1 MKNLQYKK
9 VTTTTL
15 KVGGILDADRMV
27 IDVDGVEKDIKTL
40 LSDFDGDC
48 IELNIE
54 RKCSILR
61 RFLMQTCQNS
71 QTVQRN

>member
-15 KVGGILDADRMV
+15 KVGGILDADRIV

-40 LSDFDGDC
+40 LSDFDDQC
-48 IELNIE
+48 IELNVKVKDE
-54 RKCSILR
+54 LELLEPSDSEEDD
-61 RFLMQTCQNS
+61 M
-71 QTVQRN
+71 

>member
-40 LSDFDGDC
+40 LSDFDGAC
-48 IELNIE
+48 VELNVKVKDE
-54 RKCSILR
+54 MELEEPSDSDSDEYD
-61 RFLMQTCQNS
+61 M
-71 QTVQRN
+71 

>member
-15 KVGGILDADRMV
+15 KVGGILDADRIV

-40 LSDFDGDC
+40 LSDFDDQC
-48 IELNIE
+48 IELNVKVKDE
-54 RKCSILR
+54 LELLEPSDSEEND
-61 RFLMQTCQNS
+61 M
-71 QTVQRN
+71 

>member
-40 LSDFDGDC
+40 LSDFADQC
-48 IELNIE
+48 IELNIKIKDE
-54 RKCSILR
+54 MELEEPTDSEEE
-61 RFLMQTCQNS
+61 
-71 QTVQRN
+71 

>member
-15 KVGGILDADRMV
+15 KVCGFLDTNRMIV
-27 IDVDGVEKDIKTL
+27 DVDGVEKDIKTL

-48 IELNIE
+48 IELNIKIKDE
-54 RKCSILR
+54 MELEEPTDSEEE
-61 RFLMQTCQNS
+61 
-71 QTVQRN
+71 

>member
-15 KVGGILDADRMV
+15 KVDGILDADRMV

-48 IELNIE
+48 IELNIKIKDE
-54 RKCSILR
+54 MELEEPTDSEEE
-61 RFLMQTCQNS
+61 
-71 QTVQRN
+71 

>member
-15 KVGGILDADRMV
+15 KVCGFLDTNRMIV
-27 IDVDGVEKDIKTL
+27 DVDGAEKDIKTL

-48 IELNIE
+48 IELNIKIKDE
-54 RKCSILR
+54 MELEEPTDSEEE
-61 RFLMQTCQNS
+61 
-71 QTVQRN
+71 

>member
-15 KVGGILDADRMV
+15 KVGGILDADRMIV
-27 IDVDGVEKDIKTL
+27 DVDGVEKDIKTL

-48 IELNIE
+48 IELNVKVKDE
-54 RKCSILR
+54 LELLEPSDSEEDD
-61 RFLMQTCQNS
+61 M
-71 QTVQRN
+71 

>member
-27 IDVDGVEKDIKTL
+27 IDVDCWSAHYNMPFSEK
-40 LSDFDGDC
+40 
-48 IELNIE
+48 
-54 RKCSILR
+54 
-61 RFLMQTCQNS
+61 
-71 QTVQRN
+71 

>member
-27 IDVDGVEKDIKTL
+27 IDVDGVDNHY
-40 LSDFDGDC
+40 S
-48 IELNIE
+48 
-54 RKCSILR
+54 SIL
-61 RFLMQTCQNS
+61 
-71 QTVQRN
+71 V

>member
-9 VTTTTL
+9 VPPTTL

-48 IELNIE
+48 IELNIKIKDE
-54 RKCSILR
+54 MELEEPTDSEEE
-61 RFLMQTCQNS
+61 
-71 QTVQRN
+71 

>member
-40 LSDFDGDC
+40 LSDFDGVC
-48 IELNIE
+48 IELNIKIKDE
-54 RKCSILR
+54 MELEEPTDSEKE
-61 RFLMQTCQNS
+61 
-71 QTVQRN
+71 

>member
-15 KVGGILDADRMV
+15 KVCGFLDTNRMIV
-27 IDVDGVEKDIKTL
+27 DVDGVEKDIKTL

-48 IELNIE
+48 IELNIKVKDE
-54 RKCSILR
+54 MELEEPTDSKEDD
-61 RFLMQTCQNS
+61 M
-71 QTVQRN
+71 

>member
-15 KVGGILDADRMV
+15 KVGGILDANRIV

-40 LSDFDGDC
+40 LSDFDDQC
-48 IELNIE
+48 IELNVKVKDE
-54 RKCSILR
+54 LELLEPSD
-61 RFLMQTCQNS
+61 S
-71 QTVQRN
+71 EE

>member
-15 KVGGILDADRMV
+15 KVCGFLDTNRMIV
-27 IDVDGVEKDIKTL
+27 DVDDAEKDIKTL

-48 IELNIE
+48 IELNIKIKDE
-54 RKCSILR
+54 MELEEPTDSEEE
-61 RFLMQTCQNS
+61 
-71 QTVQRN
+71 

>member
-40 LSDFDGDC
+40 LSDFDDQC
-48 IELNIE
+48 IELNVKVKDE
-54 RKCSILR
+54 LELLEPSD
-61 RFLMQTCQNS
+61 S
-71 QTVQRN
+71 EE

>member
-40 LSDFDGDC
+40 LSEFDDQC
-48 IELNIE
+48 IELNVKVKDE
-54 RKCSILR
+54 LELLEPSD
-61 RFLMQTCQNS
+61 S
-71 QTVQRN
+71 EDSDEE

>member
-27 IDVDGVEKDIKTL
+27 VDVDGVEKDIKTL

-48 IELNIE
+48 IELNVKVKDE
-54 RKCSILR
+54 LELLEPSDSEEDD
-61 RFLMQTCQNS
+61 M
-71 QTVQRN
+71 

>member
-15 KVGGILDADRMV
+15 KVGGILDADRMIV
-27 IDVDGVEKDIKTL
+27 DVDGVEKDIKTL

-48 IELNIE
+48 IELNIKIKDE
-54 RKCSILR
+54 LELLEPSDSEEDD
-61 RFLMQTCQNS
+61 M
-71 QTVQRN
+71 

>member
-40 LSDFDGDC
+40 LSDFDDQC
-48 IELNIE
+48 IELNVKVKDE
-54 RKCSILR
+54 LELLEPSD
-61 RFLMQTCQNS
+61 S
-71 QTVQRN
+71 EDSDEE